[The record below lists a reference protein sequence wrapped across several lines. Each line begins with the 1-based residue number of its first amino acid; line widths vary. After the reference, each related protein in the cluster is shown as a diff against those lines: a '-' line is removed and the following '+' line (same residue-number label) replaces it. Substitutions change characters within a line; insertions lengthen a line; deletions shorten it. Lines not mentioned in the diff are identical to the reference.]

1 MYTDHLQII
10 YRSSTDHPPTHTRK
24 LTMGPCKYVSGAS
37 SMRENRNLSAPKHL
51 DHETGIWYICP
62 ETSGSWKG
70 IWYICPETSGSW
82 NRHLIHLPRNIWI
95 MKQASDISAPKH
107 LDHEKGIWSICPETS
122 GSWNGIWLIYPT
134 CTDHP
139 PTPTTLTMGLSKD
152 VSGASPTR
160 ENRNPPARKTY
171 HSVIYKDYF
180 GSNINT
186 KRSLY
191 WRTEW

>member
-1 MYTDHLQII
+1 MERGSDRIYHELGIWYVHRSSTDHLQITPPHTHE
-10 YRSSTDHPPTHTRK
+10 SSPWGHANT
-24 LTMGPCKYVSGAS
+24 
-37 SMRENRNLSAPKHL
+37 SAGHL
-51 DHETGIWYICP
+51 RCEKTGIY
-62 ETSGSWKG
+62 
-70 IWYICPETSGSW
+70 
-82 NRHLIHLPRNIWI
+82 LPRNIWI
-95 MKQASDISAPKH
+95 MKQESDISAPKH